1 MTSGRSARLPPTPT
15 TNVRHV
21 NVSSNNSGFNNTSVS
36 VPSENALNALG
47 PDLAVA
53 TSQVLDS
60 LSDRERQIILE
71 VLNRDEQV
79 RQRDASR
86 IM

>member
-1 MTSGRSARLPPTPT
+1 MTSGRSARLPQTPT
-15 TNVRHV
+15 TNSRHIDGNPN
-21 NVSSNNSGFNNTSVS
+21 NVGYNTGM
-36 VPSENALNALG
+36 PPERTLNALG
-47 PDLAVA
+47 PELAVA

-60 LSDRERQIILE
+60 LSEHERQIILE
-71 VLNRDEQV
+71 VLNRDEEV

>member
-15 TNVRHV
+15 RHV
-21 NVSSNNSGFNNTSVS
+21 DVSTNNSGFSSSVS

-60 LSDRERQIILE
+60 LSDRERQIILD

>member
-1 MTSGRSARLPPTPT
+1 MTSGRSARLPQTPT

-21 NVSSNNSGFNNTSVS
+21 VDVSANNSGYNSAVQS
-36 VPSENALNALG
+36 DQSLNALG

-71 VLNRDEQV
+71 VLNRDEEV
-79 RQRDASR
+79 RQRDAGR

>member
-21 NVSSNNSGFNNTSVS
+21 DVSSSNSGFTTSVN
-36 VPSENALNALG
+36 VPAEEALNALG

-53 TSQVLDS
+53 TSHVLDS
-60 LSDRERQIILE
+60 LSDRERQIILD